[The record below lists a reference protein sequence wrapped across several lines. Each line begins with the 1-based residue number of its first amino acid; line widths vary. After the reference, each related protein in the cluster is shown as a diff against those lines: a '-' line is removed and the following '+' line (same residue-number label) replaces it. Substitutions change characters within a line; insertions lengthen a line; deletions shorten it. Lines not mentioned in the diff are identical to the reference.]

1 MGKDDKMSSIQT
13 PLVQIKEIN
22 VHPNA
27 DRLEIVNVLGYQ
39 CVVVKGHWD
48 VGNNGIY
55 IPEGAIVPEWI
66 LKGYG
71 FWNTDKDKGM
81 LAGSLGNRVKAV
93 LLRDVVSQGIII
105 PVEEIIGKN
114 EVGIYSEIEDFY
126 YEFKKSMSGEDI
138 AEALKIEKYEPLIP
152 VSMAGDVQGASGHT
166 VRFDIESIQMYP
178 NEISEGELVSIT
190 EKLHG
195 TFIAIGYDSTLDEKD
210 FYQKG
215 TVISSK
221 GIGSHG
227 LAFKNSLLEHNPIN
241 LYVRTWRKELLDK
254 GIWDKLIEM
263 AKEKEIVFHLLGEV
277 IGQGVQDLTYEIKIP
292 SIRFFAFI
300 SRPQNGSSIDYCC
313 VSNSELS
320 EFCKTWGLSYVPVL
334 AEIPFNKEKVI
345 VYRDGKSTFTENQMR
360 EGIVISRA
368 AERPFSLNSFPFLKW
383 VSPNYLTRKGGT
395 EHN

>member
-1 MGKDDKMSSIQT
+1 MSSIQT

-93 LLRDVVSQGIII
+93 RLRDVVSQGIII

-178 NEISEGELVSIT
+178 DEISEGELVSIT

-221 GIGSHG
+221 GIGSRG
-227 LAFKNSLLEHNPIN
+227 LAFKNNLPDHNASN
-241 LYVRTWRKELLDK
+241 LYVRAWRKDFLDS
-254 GIWDKLIEM
+254 GTWDKLIEM

-277 IGQGVQDLTYEIKIP
+277 IGQGVQDLGYEVKVP
-292 SIRFFAFI
+292 SIRIFALVI
-300 SRPQNGSSIDYCC
+300 RSWNGSSIDYYC
-313 VSNSELS
+313 VSSKELA
-320 EFCKTWGLSYVPVL
+320 EFCETWELIKVPTL
-334 AEIPFNKEKVI
+334 AEIPFDKDEVMA
-345 VYRDGKSTFTENQMR
+345 YRDGKSILAENQIR

-368 AERPFSLNSFPFLKW
+368 SQRSFSSHSYPFLKW
-383 VSPNYLTRKGGT
+383 VSPDYLTRKGGT